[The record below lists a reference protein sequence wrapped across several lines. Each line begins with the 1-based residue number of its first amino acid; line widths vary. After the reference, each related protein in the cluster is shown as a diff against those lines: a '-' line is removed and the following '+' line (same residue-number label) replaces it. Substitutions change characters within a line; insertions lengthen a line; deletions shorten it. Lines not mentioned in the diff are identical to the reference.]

1 MKVHEIAKKLGLENK
16 QVIEV
21 AQKNG
26 IEVKSYLSGV
36 TEEEGK
42 MLEKLLKGVF
52 KKKSMESKKEK
63 NDEPVRSEE
72 HTSELQSLA

>member
-1 MKVHEIAKKLGLENK
+1 MKIKIHELAKQLGVENK

-21 AQKNG
+21 ANKNG
-26 IEVKSYLSGV
+26 IEVKSHLSSI

-63 NDEPVRSEE
+63 KRAEKFIQGMPKA
-72 HTSELQSLA
+72 LK